1 MKQFDQDSEIAKE
14 LLDAT
19 DTILL
24 CVAHQ
29 SSLVDEILQFSKL
42 DAAMLTLAPH
52 IAQVKWDLSESK
64 PKRYTCSINVTY
76 TDSINSVEAVPARAS
91 CQENHFLLCD
101 GCFLQ

>member
-1 MKQFDQDSEIAKE
+1 VKQFDQDSEIAKE

-52 IAQVKWDLSESK
+52 ISQPKWDLSESK
-64 PKRYTCSINVTY
+64 QTDPLSVAY
-76 TDSINSVEAVPARAS
+76 TDLNDSVETVPTRAA

-101 GCFLQ
+101 GCFLQRL